1 MSYPTSQSK
10 RRGRQLA
17 AVAGSDKV
25 PSRLPDEV
33 VRTVGGPSLDGTDS
47 ASPTAYA
54 LDRGR
59 EVHGFVVDTDPE
71 TGARASHR
79 AIADDAYSSGIE
91 ARMVVVGMGKN
102 RFTIAEPSDPGA
114 LDVVGFDTAT
124 PQLVSDFARRAL

>member
-10 RRGRQLA
+10 RRGQQLA

-47 ASPTAYA
+47 ASPTPYA

-71 TGARASHR
+71 TGARAVR
-79 AIADDAYSSGIE
+79 
-91 ARMVVVGMGKN
+91 
-102 RFTIAEPSDPGA
+102 
-114 LDVVGFDTAT
+114 VVGFDTAT
-124 PQLVSDFARRAL
+124 PQLDPDFARGAL